1 MVPSASGAASR
12 DHSDGARREKPLLA
26 FACTNSGRGRSGV
39 VVNGLRGW
47 LVERYPLKGVDV
59 ETWVPGGAVGEQAAA
74 VARALHHREA
84 TPARAGAGDGLRG
97 ARRVRMREFP
107 PLGTTRMLGSGNAKR
122 RGRYGLA

>member
-1 MVPSASGAASR
+1 M
-12 DHSDGARREKPLLA
+12 
-26 FACTNSGRGRSGV
+26 

-122 RGRYGLA
+122 RGRYGLAWRGGHGRCQPPGITAYGQQRRVYAGAHQ